1 MRKGKAGLVD
11 TGDIAARIRWARGQ
25 RVLLDSDLAA
35 LYGVTTKAFNQA
47 VRRNIDRFPADFL
60 LQLTDDEAGSLRSQI
75 VTLKTGRGQHRK
87 YPPLAFTEHGCLM
100 LSNVLRSARA
110 TEVSV
115 LIVRAF
121 VQLRGA
127 MAASRELAE
136 RVDALSATLQR
147 QGRKLATHEHAI
159 LKLLAEIRRLTQFPE
174 SPSKPIGFTA
184 DIRSDDPP

>member
-1 MRKGKAGLVD
+1 MKKGNAGLVD
-11 TGDIAARIRWARGQ
+11 SDDIAARIRWARGQ

-47 VRRNIDRFPADFL
+47 VRRNMDRFPDDFL
-60 LQLTDDEAGSLRSQI
+60 LRLTDDEAGSLRSQI

-121 VQLRGA
+121 VRGA
-127 MAASRELAE
+127 GNGAP
-136 RVDALSATLQR
+136 
-147 QGRKLATHEHAI
+147 K
-159 LKLLAEIRRLTQFPE
+159 RLGGVNRGDRGPN
-174 SPSKPIGFTA
+174 SLPVGVPV
-184 DIRSDDPP
+184 RSL

>member
-1 MRKGKAGLVD
+1 LID
-11 TGDIAARIRWARGQ
+11 SGDIAARIRWARGQ

-87 YPPLAFTEHGCLM
+87 YPPLAFTEHGFLM

-136 RVDALSATLQR
+136 RVDALSVMLQR

-184 DIRSDDPP
+184 NIRSDDPP